1 MLSVGE
7 DVEAERA
14 STTTDILVV
23 GLGKGRDGFRTRTP
37 WWVWTR
43 CPATGG

>member
-14 STTTDILVV
+14 ITVTDILVV
-23 GLGKGRDGFRTRTP
+23 GLGEGCGGYRTRTP
-37 WWVWTR
+37 WWV
-43 CPATGG
+43 